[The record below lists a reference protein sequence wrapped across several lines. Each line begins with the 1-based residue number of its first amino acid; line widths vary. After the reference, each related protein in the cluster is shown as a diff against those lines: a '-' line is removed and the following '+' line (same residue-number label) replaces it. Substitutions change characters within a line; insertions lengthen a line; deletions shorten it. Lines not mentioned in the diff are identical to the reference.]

1 MSFMSFL
8 GEKLRENLSGG
19 CKHPISKLKWAIT
32 LSLFLFVSW
41 QNASAISSWEDNR
54 DLDEIR
60 WEPDSGRIHY
70 KIRVFQT
77 WGGSDNTPCGWTD
90 SLSPLILTQNTAAK
104 HQISIQLNEDGSSEN
119 QTFIDG
125 RKLMFTVTDEKMT
138 VDGKS
143 HTLRFLEF
151 NVPVSQ
157 EDIGKEISIDLKGL
171 WWRYGATAVDETI
184 NEPSYRKL
192 TLNQAKDPGL
202 EITKV
207 YYGCSSE
214 ANNPMIYFDWKR
226 KETTGIHAYGVVS
239 LCEADSSHSTSIQ
252 GHTHQSV
259 SGTSPFSVV
268 AYTSPYHDL
277 KKSYTYKIIQET
289 DLMVNN
295 NGIESHLTYVY
306 ESNKVVVNAYPQV
319 SDISCRLANDSTISC
334 DWSIAVAPSENYDDG
349 SFLLTINKVV
359 EDSVVESKTA
369 EIAYEPG
376 VTDYSY
382 PLTIT
387 KTSAKY
393 EFSVVRSSTKD
404 LSCYDK
410 FRKSVAVT
418 INAGFPAYPKN
429 PHASLA
435 AYPAGVK
442 ISWEKG
448 GDVWMKNSL
457 FVVSRTNLATSE
469 VTKDT
474 LTKADFEALSYID
487 HAAPCGSYSYEL
499 IYKQVGDEEE
509 HVLPISE
516 EVTTLGC
523 EGEDP
528 LVLTILDGA
537 NGKTN
542 LQLDP
547 TKSFKFRFVPDE
559 SWLIGSV
566 SFNGEDVTNQLQ
578 EGFFE
583 VPGLV
588 KNSTLSVVYRIKVTS
603 PAPRLSNT
611 WVRVWTNEGNLIIKD
626 APLGSDVTITDMAG
640 SAVYSGKVT
649 FDEMTIDSIGSG
661 IFLVNVAGEVFKVS
675 L

>member
-19 CKHPISKLKWAIT
+19 CTHPVSKLKWAIT

-54 DLDEIR
+54 ELDEIR
-60 WEPDSGRIHY
+60 WVPDSGRIHY
-70 KIRVFQT
+70 KIRVYQT
-77 WGGSDNTPCGWTD
+77 WGGSGDKPCGWTD
-90 SLSPLILTQNTAAK
+90 SLAPLTLTQNTTEK
-104 HQISIQLNEDGSSEN
+104 HQISIQMNEDGSSEN

-125 RKLMFTVTDEKMT
+125 RKLMFTVTDEEVT
-138 VDGKS
+138 IDGKS
-143 HTLRFLEF
+143 NILRFLEF
-151 NVPVSQ
+151 SIPASQ
-157 EDIGKEISIDLKGL
+157 EDIGKEVTIDLKGT
-171 WWRYGATAVDETI
+171 WWRSGTVSDEPI
-184 NEPSYRKL
+184 DEPSYRKL
-192 TLNQAKDPGL
+192 TLNQPKDPGL

-214 ANNPMIYFDWKR
+214 VNNPMIYFDWKR
-226 KETTGIHAYGVVS
+226 KDTTGILAYGVVS
-239 LCEADSSHSTSIQ
+239 LCEADSSHRTSIQ
-252 GHTHQSV
+252 GTTYQTV

-268 AYTSPYHDL
+268 AYTTPYHDL
-277 KKSYTYKIIQET
+277 KKSCTYKIIQET
-289 DLMVNN
+289 DLMVNS

-319 SDISCRLANDSTISC
+319 SKITCRLANDSTISC
-334 DWSIAVAPSENYDDG
+334 DWNIDVAPSENYDDG
-349 SFLLTINKVV
+349 SFLLTINKIV

-382 PLTIT
+382 PLPIT

-410 FRKSVAVT
+410 FRKSISVN
-418 INAGFPAYPKN
+418 ISAGTPASPKN

-442 ISWEKG
+442 ITWEKD
-448 GDVWMKNSL
+448 GDVWMKKSL
-457 FVVSRTNLATSE
+457 FVVSRTDLATSK
-469 VTKDT
+469 VTRDT

-487 HAAPCGSYSYEL
+487 HAEPCGSYSYEL
-499 IYKQVGDEEE
+499 IYKQDGDAEE

-523 EGEDP
+523 EGEEP

-547 TKSFKFRFVPDE
+547 TKAFKFRFVPDE

-566 SFNGEDVTNQLQ
+566 SFNGEDVTNQLR

-640 SAVYSGKVT
+640 SAVYSGKVAS
-649 FDEMTIDSIGSG
+649 DEMTVDSIGSG